1 MGWLSREKVIGAGM
15 PNGVY
20 LGRYRDPETNAPG
33 PEIWLPWLEMVLI
46 IGRNRSGKDAGIL
59 IPNAL
64 KREKNL
70 SVSEVFVDTRLEAG
84 TICAPYRRNLGPT
97 LVGNAFNEH
106 ASLAGYADLRSD
118 RLNLMKSPAFDP
130 GDPLYFDHISELAA
144 ALFPAEGGD
153 NNPFFPLS
161 SQALWAGLTM
171 AELQEAKREGRDPSM
186 LNIRLAATE
195 ADQMDPTTGEPVA
208 GLTARVRRLIDE
220 GDPQIC
226 SLLGAFAGKQSDG
239 IRDVI
244 ATTAAYTRWM
254 LSKAIEEDEKS
265 PRIDLAQLGKE
276 PTTLFFGLPHKFHKK
291 SCGLFT
297 GGYYSNNAT
306 AFRAACG
313 AGADLAQRVLRD
325 GPGSGGGIRN
335 RPRRRQRHSI
345 SYCGPEPGT
354 TQATIWRRLGGIFR
368 PGWCGSARGQ
378 RRRRFQC
385 GVSFSP

>member
-1 MGWLSREKVIGAGM
+1 MGWLSRKTVIGAGM

-20 LGRYRDPETNAPG
+20 LGRLYDPKTQKPG
-33 PEIWLPWLEMVLI
+33 PEIWLPWLDLVLI

-84 TICAPYRRNLGPT
+84 TICTPYRRSLGPT

-106 ASLAGYADLRSD
+106 VNLPGYADLRSD
-118 RLNLMKSPAFDP
+118 RLNLLKSPAYDP
-130 GDPLYFDHISELAA
+130 DNRLYFDNVSELAA
-144 ALFPAEGGD
+144 AMFPSEGD
-153 NNPFFPLS
+153 HNPFFPLS

-171 AELQEAKREGRDPSM
+171 AELQEAKREGRDPSL

-195 ADQMDPTTGEPVA
+195 ADQMDPVTGEPVA

-244 ATTAAYTRWM
+244 ATLAAHTRWN
-254 LSKAIEEDEKS
+254 LSKAIADDEKA

-276 PTTLFFGLPHKFHKK
+276 PTTFFFGLPHNFIKSHAAYLRAVTTAIMQPLFAPHKVPVRIWLNEFYAMGRVPAVE
-291 SCGLFT
+291 SAIGLVA
-297 GGYYSNNAT
+297 GSGIQLVIVVQSLVQLKQLYGDGWE
-306 AFRAACG
+306 AFFG
-313 AGADLAQRVLRD
+313 QAGAVALV
-325 GPGSGGGIRN
+325 
-335 RPRRRQRHSI
+335 
-345 SYCGPEPGT
+345 
-354 TQATIWRRLGGIFR
+354 
-368 PGWCGSARGQ
+368 GSAGDD
-378 RRRRFQC
+378 FTAEYL
-385 GVSFSP
+385 STP